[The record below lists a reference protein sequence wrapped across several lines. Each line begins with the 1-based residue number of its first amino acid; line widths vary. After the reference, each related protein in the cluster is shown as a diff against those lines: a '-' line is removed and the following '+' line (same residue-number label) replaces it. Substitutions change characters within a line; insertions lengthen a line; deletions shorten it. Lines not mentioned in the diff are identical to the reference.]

1 VPDIF
6 GLIIIIIAVPVVPM
20 TVVAP
25 VPVAV
30 RIIMVVVGAIVV
42 GIVASIVDGVR
53 VAIGRSHR
61 YVKVA
66 ASLRFLG
73 HEGDEPER
81 QQNWEK
87 IAFHEINVL
96 AL

>member
-30 RIIMVVVGAIVV
+30 RIIVAIV
-42 GIVASIVDGVR
+42 ATIVDGGS

-61 YVKVA
+61 YAKVA

-73 HEGDEPER
+73 HEGDEPKR